1 MTEEFYDSAYL
12 QKTGLLAQSMKE
24 ASYESFKCLRDSTI
38 VDLGCGSGEDV
49 YRLSKLLD
57 SSNSIIGADHNAI
70 LLNEAKSKNNARP
83 NCQFIQTEA
92 HQLPFANNSVNALRT
107 ERMFQHLKAPYK
119 TMMEINRVLCDRGEI
134 CILESDWKGL
144 SFYHENSEVEEK
156 ICLYLTQK
164 KVNNGYASR
173 TLIQTLID
181 CHFKIEKTQ
190 IFTTSFHSLEEANE
204 ALQINTIL
212 KECYDNGFFSSKEY
226 LDCLYSFSELN
237 AKNAFVCSINSVLIN
252 ATKQ

>member
-107 ERMFQHLKAPYK
+107 ERMFQ
-119 TMMEINRVLCDRGEI
+119 R
-134 CILESDWKGL
+134 WKL
-144 SFYHENSEVEEK
+144 TEFYAIEEK
-156 ICLYLTQK
+156 FAYWKAIGR
-164 KVNNGYASR
+164 V
-173 TLIQTLID
+173 
-181 CHFKIEKTQ
+181 FP
-190 IFTTSFHSLEEANE
+190 FTTKI
-204 ALQINTIL
+204 Q
-212 KECYDNGFFSSKEY
+212 KSK
-226 LDCLYSFSELN
+226 
-237 AKNAFVCSINSVLIN
+237 KRFVSISH
-252 ATKQ
+252 KKK